1 MSCSEIITL
10 NDYDKSV
17 ANDLENNEEV
27 LKEFLEAHDLNDQFK
42 SLLYFTET
50 GQIDNVLCFKI
61 IIYIVQKSYYND

>member
-27 LKEFLEAHDLNDQFK
+27 LKEFLELHDLNDQFK

-50 GQIDNVLCFKI
+50 GQIDNV
-61 IIYIVQKSYYND
+61 